1 MITLAVDTSVT
12 TGVALLK
19 DDDIRAEL
27 SVRTGRNHAET
38 LLPAIEGGLASGG
51 IGKEQIDLFAVAV
64 GPGSFT
70 GLRVGVSTVKGLA
83 FVLQKPVIGV
93 CTLDALVLNIAYTGR
108 QIIVCPMLDAGR
120 GEIYTAL
127 YRISGPDTHEKM
139 FGERIVRPDE
149 FLDSLGGDIVFL
161 GDGAE
166 KYRDRID
173 KILPVRSSV
182 APSRFNQV
190 RAAAVGLAG
199 RKKFL
204 GGDLSD
210 VMTLVPYYL
219 RSSYAAGDE

>member
-12 TGVALLK
+12 TGVALLE
-19 DDDIRAEL
+19 DDDIRVEL

-38 LLPAIEGGLASGG
+38 LLPAIERGLASGG
-51 IGKEQIDLFAVAV
+51 IGKKQIDLFAVAV

-83 FVLQKPVIGV
+83 VVLQKPVIGV
-93 CTLDALVLNIAYTGR
+93 STVDALVLNIAYTGR
-108 QIIVCPMLDAGR
+108 QIVVCPMLDAGR

-127 YRISGPDTHEKM
+127 YRISGPNAYEKTLK
-139 FGERIVRPDE
+139 ECVVRPDE
-149 FLDSLGGDIVFL
+149 FLESLDGDVIFL

-166 KYRDRID
+166 KCRDRID
-173 KILPVRSSV
+173 NILPDRSSV

-199 RKKFL
+199 RKKLL

-210 VMTLVPYYL
+210 VMTLVPCYL
-219 RSSYAAGDE
+219 RSSYAAADE